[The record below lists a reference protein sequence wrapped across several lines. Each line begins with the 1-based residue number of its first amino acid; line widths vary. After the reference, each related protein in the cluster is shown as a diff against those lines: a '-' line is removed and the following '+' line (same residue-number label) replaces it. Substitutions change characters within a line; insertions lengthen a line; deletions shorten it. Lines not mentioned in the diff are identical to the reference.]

1 MKFRFYQLYYL
12 AAVVLL
18 IVAMCGS
25 VLSVVAP
32 SGATYII
39 NNFSL
44 LKPDAT
50 VSYSVVA
57 LGVVLVVATAVN
69 LFGLLVS
76 LFSNFELQ
84 KRTSILSMLLIT
96 GYYILLAVYVLI
108 VINSDE
114 ALTTLNLDSG
124 GVLYPFT
131 ALVLNFMAFLA
142 ARRTE
147 AQILAKASG
156 FRLRD

>member
-12 AAVVLL
+12 LSAVLL
-18 IVAMCGS
+18 IITMFGTLLQIIAMD
-25 VLSVVAP
+25 
-32 SGATYII
+32 SGATYELR
-39 NNFSL
+39 NFSL
-44 LKPDAT
+44 LKPDGTAI
-50 VSYSVVA
+50 YSVVA

-69 LFGLLVS
+69 AFGLLVS

-84 KRTSILSMLLIT
+84 KRSSILSVLLLA
-96 GYYILLAVYVLI
+96 GYYILLAVYVLL

-114 ALTTLNLDSG
+114 SLTTISLQSA
-124 GVLYPFT
+124 VIFPFT
-131 ALVLNFMAFLA
+131 ALILSVLSFLS

-147 AQILAKASG
+147 AKILAKATG

>member
-1 MKFRFYQLYYL
+1 MDFQLTTIL
-12 AAVVLL
+12 FLPLISAITIALFMRECKWLGAVVS
-18 IVAMCGS
+18 VGS
-25 VLSVVAP
+25 A
-32 SGATYII
+32 
-39 NNFSL
+39 
-44 LKPDAT
+44 
-50 VSYSVVA
+50 
-57 LGVVLVVATAVN
+57 GVVLVVATAVN

-96 GYYILLAVYVLI
+96 GYYILLSIYVLI
-108 VINSDE
+108 VINSDD
-114 ALTTLNLDSG
+114 ALTTLNLESC

-131 ALVLNFMAFLA
+131 VLVLNFMAFLA